1 MSRSDFSERT
11 FSGQRE
17 RVYVYNE
24 NIVLQKL
31 YEDDELIV
39 VVAPNEDQ
47 LRDIIIKL
55 LREKPLTVKEL
66 HSTLSGLASEDKIRH
81 ALSQLMEEGLVYSD
95 KEGRY
100 FLVASY

>member
-1 MSRSDFSERT
+1 MSRSEFNERSFS
-11 FSGQRE
+11 SQRE
-17 RVYVYNE
+17 SVYVYNE

-31 YEDDELIV
+31 YEDDELVV

-66 HSTLSGLASEDKIRH
+66 HSILSGLASEDKIRH
-81 ALSQLMEEGLVYSD
+81 ALNQLMEEGLVYSD

>member
-1 MSRSDFSERT
+1 MSRPDFSEKS
-11 FSGQRE
+11 FSGQSE

-66 HSTLSGLASEDKIRH
+66 HSILSGLASEDKIRH
-81 ALSQLMEEGLVYSD
+81 ALNQLMEEGLVYSD

-100 FLVASY
+100 FLIASY

>member
-11 FSGQRE
+11 FPEQRE

-66 HSTLSGLASEDKIRH
+66 HSILSGLASEDKIRH

>member
-11 FSGQRE
+11 FSEQRE
-17 RVYVYNE
+17 GVYVYNE

-47 LRDIIIKL
+47 LRDIIVKL

-66 HSTLSGLASEDKIRH
+66 HSILSGLASEDKIRH

>member
-11 FSGQRE
+11 FPEQRE
-17 RVYVYNE
+17 GVYVYNE

-66 HSTLSGLASEDKIRH
+66 HSILSGLASEDKIRH

-100 FLVASY
+100 FLAASY

>member
-1 MSRSDFSERT
+1 MSRSSFNERSFSN
-11 FSGQRE
+11 QRE
-17 RVYVYNE
+17 NVYVYNE

-31 YEDDELIV
+31 YEDDELVV

-66 HSTLSGLASEDKIRH
+66 HSILSGLASEDKIRH
-81 ALSQLMEEGLVYSD
+81 ALNQLMEEGLVYSD

>member
-1 MSRSDFSERT
+1 MSRSDFSGRT
-11 FSGQRE
+11 FPEQRE

-66 HSTLSGLASEDKIRH
+66 HSILSGLASEDKIRH

-100 FLVASY
+100 FLAASY

>member
-24 NIVLQKL
+24 NIILQKL

>member
-1 MSRSDFSERT
+1 MSRSDFNERS
-11 FSGQRE
+11 FSNQRE
-17 RVYVYNE
+17 NVYVYNE

-31 YEDDELIV
+31 YEDDELVV

-66 HSTLSGLASEDKIRH
+66 HSILSGLASEDKIRH
-81 ALSQLMEEGLVYSD
+81 ALNQLMEEGLVYSD

>member
-11 FSGQRE
+11 FPEQRE

-66 HSTLSGLASEDKIRH
+66 HSILSGLASEDKIRH

-100 FLVASY
+100 FLAASY

>member
-11 FSGQRE
+11 FPEQRE

-31 YEDDELIV
+31 YKDDELIV

-66 HSTLSGLASEDKIRH
+66 HSILSGLASEDKIRH

-100 FLVASY
+100 FLAASY